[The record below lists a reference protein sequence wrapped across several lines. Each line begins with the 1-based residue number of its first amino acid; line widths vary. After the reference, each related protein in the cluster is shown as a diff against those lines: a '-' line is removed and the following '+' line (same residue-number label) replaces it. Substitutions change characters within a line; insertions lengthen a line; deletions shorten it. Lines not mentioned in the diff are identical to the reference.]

1 MNTKHLSLLAA
12 AVVAVLSSGS
22 VLAANIV
29 GSQTVPAN
37 TSGPSVN
44 VGESDVEIPD
54 TPHKKGRAGIGVSDF
69 ENGARVDF
77 IGLAANADSS
87 DDLGNGLTHYK
98 LSNYP
103 HPAFGKFDFVQVANA
118 DVWFGT
124 WSENADGSGNYQAY
138 YVGDNT
144 GTTLPAAQT
153 ATYTVAGLNGS
164 NVLTGTLTA
173 NFGGDNTLTGAL
185 FNSSLTV
192 DIVAAIN
199 SSDASFSGA
208 ALANTG
214 DGFVDGSTNGHFFGA
229 NAASLAGI
237 AEFASDTSLNT
248 AFGGTKNP

>member
-29 GSQTVPAN
+29 GSQTAPAN
-37 TSGPSVN
+37 TGGSSVS
-44 VGESDVEIPD
+44 VGESEVNAG
-54 TPHKKGRAGIGVSDF
+54 PHKPGYAGIGVSTF
-69 ENGARVDF
+69 FNGKKVDF

-87 DDLGNGLTHYK
+87 NDLGNGLTHYE

-144 GTTLPAAQT
+144 GATLPAAQT

-208 ALANTG
+208 AFANTG
-214 DGFVDGSTNGHFFGA
+214 DGLVEGNSNGHFFGA

-237 AEFASDTSLNT
+237 AEFANDTSLNT